1 MYESR
6 FIHKGSGHRYLRWG
20 EAGSEKPPLVL
31 VHGFAQSA
39 EAWNEVAPLLSP
51 DRAVYA
57 FELAGHG
64 TSDRPTGPEAYSL
77 AVQADALLA
86 FLKMTVDAEAAASCE
101 EAEFASVPLPQK
113 GKAPG
118 KPLVVGYSMGGR
130 LALSALMRDAD
141 ADAGAFGGL
150 VLESA
155 GLGPVSEADRSA
167 SRERDRRNA
176 ARLRESGVEAF
187 MDEWSRLPLFATQRA
202 LSAEVRRRVRQE
214 RLSNDAEVLALTFEE
229 AGQSAMPAREE
240 TLAALAR
247 AASLGTSVLYVA
259 GSCDEKYRALAES
272 LPSLLPQVEG
282 GAQVKASAA
291 TPRPPVAVR
300 IVSGVGHNVHM
311 ESPAAFVRELSAF

>member
-39 EAWNEVAPLLSP
+39 EAWNEVAPSLSP

-64 TSDRPTGPEAYSL
+64 TSDRPTDPEAYKL

-86 FLKMTVDAEAAASCE
+86 FLKMTVDAEAAASYE
-101 EAEFASVPLPQK
+101 EAEFASMPSSKK

-141 ADAGAFGGL
+141 AGAFGGL

-155 GLGPVSEADRSA
+155 GLGPASEADRSA

-202 LSAEVRRRVRQE
+202 LSAEVRRRVRRE

-247 AASLGTSVLYVA
+247 AASLGKPLLYVA

>member
-1 MYESR
+1 MYEGR

-39 EAWNEVAPLLSP
+39 EAWNEVAPSLSP

-64 TSDRPTGPEAYSL
+64 ASDRPTDPEAYKL

-101 EAEFASVPLPQK
+101 EAEFASMPSSK
-113 GKAPG
+113 RGKAPG

-155 GLGPVSEADRSA
+155 GLGPASEADRSA

-202 LSAEVRRRVRQE
+202 LSSEVRRRVRRE

-247 AASLGTSVLYVA
+247 SASLGTSVLYVA